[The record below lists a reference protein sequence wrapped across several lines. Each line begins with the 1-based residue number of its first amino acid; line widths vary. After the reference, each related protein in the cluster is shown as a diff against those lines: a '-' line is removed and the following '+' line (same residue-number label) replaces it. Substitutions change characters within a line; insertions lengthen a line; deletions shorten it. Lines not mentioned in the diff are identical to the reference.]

1 MFIIHF
7 IYFPEQQTLLPPHIL
22 CVVFIFITCSF
33 IEDNNTRQSNDFAVG
48 VCGPVGVLVSV
59 SVHELVPYLLLLLF
73 AAAAAAATLL
83 IFRCSFSVRFL
94 CTRSVHSLTH
104 SLSCLSMRFSAV
116 REISIH
122 IKQFVYNLS
131 FVVHSSDE
139 SMSWLI
145 GLDAKTKIN
154 ITLKNYANIISSP
167 PDSIYF

>member
-94 CTRSVHSLTH
+94 CTRSVHSLT
-104 SLSCLSMRFSAV
+104 LSAV
-116 REISIH
+116 CQCGSQLCV
-122 IKQFVYNLS
+122 KFQYTSNSLC
-131 FVVHSSDE
+131 
-139 SMSWLI
+139 
-145 GLDAKTKIN
+145 
-154 ITLKNYANIISSP
+154 IISRS
-167 PDSIYF
+167 SFTHRMSR